1 MQTET
6 VKPES
11 VACRVTLS
19 DFEGPLD
26 LLLFLIRR
34 DELDITLIQVSE
46 VAGQYLA
53 YIRSAVELNIDVAGE
68 YLVMAATL
76 TRLKSRS
83 LLPSQ
88 RDRADDSQDPG
99 KVLLRQLTLY
109 RAFREA
115 AAELRDSEETWRDA
129 FPPPGERSRFQDALR
144 EAERG
149 GESGSILELL
159 EALESL
165 ARKDEPGLPH
175 LVQLPVLSISECI
188 ERISLALPSKGA
200 RETFIGVL
208 GETPNRQRVVSFF
221 VALLE
226 LVKRGWVASRQEGPF
241 GGITLER
248 TGRWA

>member
-1 MQTET
+1 MPTET
-6 VKPES
+6 AAPES
-11 VACRVTLS
+11 TACRVTLS

-34 DELDITLIQVSE
+34 DELDITLIRVSE

-53 YIRSAVELNIDVAGE
+53 YIRNAVELNIDVAGE

-88 RDRADDSQDPG
+88 RDQSDDSQDPG
-99 KVLLRQLTLY
+99 KALLRQLILY

-129 FPPPGERSRFQDALR
+129 FPPAGERDRFHDALR

-159 EALESL
+159 SALESL
-165 ARKDEPGLPH
+165 ARRDEPGLPH
-175 LVQLPVLSISECI
+175 MVERPVLSISECI
-188 ERISLALPSKGA
+188 DRFA
-200 RETFIGVL
+200 RVLHSEGVCESFIGVL
-208 GETPNRQRVVSFF
+208 GEKPTRQRVVSFF

-226 LVKRGWVASRQEGPF
+226 LVKRGWVVSRQVGPF

>member
-1 MQTET
+1 MDAERRP
-6 VKPES
+6 PES
-11 VACRVTLS
+11 GACRVTLS

-34 DELDITLIQVSE
+34 DELDVTMVQMAL

-53 YIRSAVELNIDVAGE
+53 YIRNAEKLNIDVAGE

-83 LLPSQ
+83 LLPSRSDQ
-88 RDRADDSQDPG
+88 SEDPDDPG
-99 KVLLRQLTLY
+99 RALLRQLILY

-115 AAELRDSEETWRDA
+115 AMELRDSEEAWRDA
-129 FPPPGERSRFQDALR
+129 FPPPGERHRYQESAR
-144 EAERG
+144 EPEAG
-149 GESGSILELL
+149 GTGSLLDLL

-165 ARKDEPGLPH
+165 ARKDAPPEPH
-175 LVQLPVLSISECI
+175 LVERPVLSIAECI
-188 ERISLALPSKGA
+188 HLISAALPRGSGESF
-200 RETFIGVL
+200 RGVL
-208 GETPNRQRVVSFF
+208 GERPSLQRVVSFF

-226 LVKRGWVASRQEGPF
+226 LVRRGWVSCRQDGPF

-248 TGRWA
+248 TQAWE

>member
-1 MQTET
+1 MPTET
-6 VKPES
+6 ALPES
-11 VACRVTLS
+11 SACRVTLS

-34 DELDITLIQVSE
+34 DELDITLIRVSE
-46 VAGQYLA
+46 VAVQYLD
-53 YIRSAVELNIDVAGE
+53 YIRTAVELNIDVAGE

-88 RDRADDSQDPG
+88 REPTDDSQDPG

-115 AAELRDSEETWRDA
+115 AAELRDSEEAWRDA
-129 FPPPGERSRFQDALR
+129 FPPPGERSRFQDAIR

-159 EALESL
+159 SALESL
-165 ARKDEPGLPH
+165 ARRDEPGLPH
-175 LVQLPVLSISECI
+175 LVQRPVLSISECI
-188 ERISLALPSKGA
+188 EKIAQALHSRGVS
-200 RETFIGVL
+200 ESFTGVL
-208 GETPNRQRVVSFF
+208 GENPTRQRVVSFF

-226 LVKRGWVASRQEGPF
+226 LVKRGWVVSRQEGPF

-248 TGRWA
+248 TGKWA

>member
-1 MQTET
+1 MPTENAP
-6 VKPES
+6 PES
-11 VACRVTLS
+11 TACRVTLS

-88 RDRADDSQDPG
+88 RDQTEDAQDPG
-99 KVLLRQLTLY
+99 KALLRQLILY

-115 AAELRDSEETWRDA
+115 ASELRDSEEAWRDA
-129 FPPPGERSRFQDALR
+129 FPPPGERSRYQDAIR

-159 EALESL
+159 SALESL
-165 ARKDEPGLPH
+165 SRKDEPGLPH
-175 LVQLPVLSISECI
+175 LVQRPVLSISECI
-188 ERISLALPSKGA
+188 GKISQVLHSKGVCD
-200 RETFIGVL
+200 TFTGIL
-208 GETPNRQRVVSFF
+208 GENPTRQLVVSFF

-226 LVKRGWVASRQEGPF
+226 LVKRGWLVSRQEGPF

-248 TGRWA
+248 TGKWA

>member
-1 MQTET
+1 MRTEGG
-6 VKPES
+6 VPES
-11 VACRVTLS
+11 TACRVSLS

-53 YIRSAVELNIDVAGE
+53 YIRNAVELNIDVAGE

-83 LLPSQ
+83 LLPTR
-88 RDRADDSQDPG
+88 RDLTDDSQDPG
-99 KVLLRQLTLY
+99 RMLLRQLTLY

-115 AAELRDSEETWRDA
+115 AAELRDSEEAWRDA
-129 FPPPGERSRFQDALR
+129 FPPAGERDRFHDAIR

-159 EALESL
+159 SALESL
-165 ARKDEPGLPH
+165 AHRDDPGLPH
-175 LVQLPVLSISECI
+175 LVQRPVLSISECI
-188 ERISLALPSKGA
+188 ERFSHALHSKGVC
-200 RETFIGVL
+200 ETFIGIL
-208 GETPNRQRVVSFF
+208 GENPTRQRIVSYF